1 MLEQLTIEKR
11 TPKKPLLKTNIERSS
26 ANLPMFDIKYDEGGM
41 IDIEFIVQT
50 KVLSHAHQ
58 FIDLVHWSD
67 NIRII
72 DSLESNGIFS
82 FDDAKNLKEAYIDYR
97 SLGHKLQLQNEPLLV
112 KANQCSTQ
120 RKKVTTI
127 WSKVIKEK
135 ARK

>member
-97 SLGHKLQLQNEPLLV
+97 SLGHKLQLQNAPLLV
-112 KANQCSTQ
+112 KASQCSTQ
-120 RKKVTTI
+120 RKQVTTI
-127 WSKVIKEK
+127 WSKVIKE
-135 ARK
+135 RG